1 MKNLKKHLQ
10 EIEENRNRKISESSI
25 INTRLLN
32 SGTFP
37 KLVSEVKYMKTQKF
51 DVELIN
57 ENLIAVL
64 NQMFQDDGPQFME
77 TVKKKLTEFLMSKL
91 NVSEFEQ
98 KVIEKAIGDTDIDD
112 VAKLFTEPRFLASK
126 LAEVYTE
133 DFSTDYL
140 ETLPEFMKSKVAKLS
155 QDPNNEKELEYMF
168 VDMLNPL
175 MGDINSKMELK
186 MKDIRD
192 NIVS

>member
-10 EIEENRNRKISESSI
+10 EIENNRNKRISESSI
-25 INTRLLN
+25 IKTRLSN
-32 SGTFP
+32 TKTFGG
-37 KLVSEVKYMKTQKF
+37 LVSEVKYMKTQKF
-51 DVELIN
+51 NVELIN
-57 ENLIAVL
+57 ENLVSVL
-64 NQMFQDDGPQFME
+64 NQMFQEDGPQFME

-98 KVIEKAIGDTDIDD
+98 KVIEKAIGDTDVDD
-112 VAKLFTEPRFLASK
+112 VPKLFTEPRFLASK
-126 LAEVYTE
+126 LAEIYSE
-133 DFSTDYL
+133 DFSTQYL
-140 ETLPEFMKSKVAKLS
+140 ETLPEFMKSKIAKLS
-155 QDPNNEKELEYMF
+155 QDPNNEKEIEDMF

>member
-155 QDPNNEKELEYMF
+155 QDPNNEKELEDMF

-175 MGDINSKMELK
+175 MVGVNDKMELK

>member
-1 MKNLKKHLQ
+1 MNIKKHLF
-10 EIEENRNRKISESSI
+10 EIEESRNKRLKESSI
-25 INTRLLN
+25 INLRLLN
-32 SGTFP
+32 TDSLP
-37 KLVSEVKYMKTQKF
+37 KLVSEIKYMKTQKF
-51 DVELIN
+51 DVSLIN
-57 ENLIAVL
+57 ENLVSVL

-77 TVKKKLTEFLMSKL
+77 TVKSKLTEFLMNKL
-91 NVSEFEQ
+91 NISEFEQ

-112 VAKLFTEPRFLASK
+112 VPKLFTEPRFLASK
-126 LAEVYTE
+126 LAEVYSE
-133 DFSTDYL
+133 DFSTEYL

-155 QDPNNEKELEYMF
+155 QDPSNEKELEDMF
-168 VDMLNPL
+168 VDMLSPL

>member
-1 MKNLKKHLQ
+1 MRNLKKHIQ
-10 EIEENRNRKISESSI
+10 EIENNRNKRISESSI
-25 INTRLLN
+25 INTRLVN
-32 SGTFP
+32 SGSFP
-37 KLVSEVKYMKTQKF
+37 KLVSEIKYMKTQKF
-51 DVELIN
+51 DVNLIN
-57 ENLIAVL
+57 ENLITVL
-64 NQMFQDDGPQFME
+64 NQMFQEDGPQFME
-77 TVKKKLTEFLMSKL
+77 TVKQKLTEFLMNKL

-112 VAKLFTEPRFLASK
+112 VPKLFTEPRFLASK
-126 LAEVYTE
+126 LAEVYSE

-140 ETLPEFMKSKVAKLS
+140 ETLPEFMKSKIAKLA
-155 QDPNNEKELEYMF
+155 QDPNNNKELEDMF

>member
-32 SGTFP
+32 TDSFP

-155 QDPNNEKELEYMF
+155 QDPNNEKELEDMF

-175 MGDINSKMELK
+175 MGDVNSKMELK
-186 MKDIRD
+186 MKDIKD
-192 NIVS
+192 SIVS

>member
-64 NQMFQDDGPQFME
+64 NQMFQEDGPQFME

-140 ETLPEFMKSKVAKLS
+140 ETLPEFMKSKVAQLA
-155 QDPNNEKELEYMF
+155 QDPNNEKELEDMF

>member
-112 VAKLFTEPRFLASK
+112 VPKLFTEPRFLASK
-126 LAEVYTE
+126 LAEVYSE

-140 ETLPEFMKSKVAKLS
+140 ETLPEFMKSKVAKLA
-155 QDPNNEKELEYMF
+155 QDPNNEKELEDMF

>member
-1 MKNLKKHLQ
+1 MKNLKKHIQ
-10 EIEENRNRKISESSI
+10 EIENNRNKRISESSI
-25 INTRLLN
+25 INTRLVN
-32 SGTFP
+32 SGSFP
-37 KLVSEVKYMKTQKF
+37 KLVSEIKYMKTQKF

-64 NQMFQDDGPQFME
+64 NQMFQEDGPQFME
-77 TVKKKLTEFLMSKL
+77 TVKQKLTEFLMNKL

-112 VAKLFTEPRFLASK
+112 VSKLFTEPRFLASK
-126 LAEVYTE
+126 LAEVYSE

-140 ETLPEFMKSKVAKLS
+140 ETLPEFMKSKVAKLA
-155 QDPNNEKELEYMF
+155 QDPNNEKELEDMF

>member
-57 ENLIAVL
+57 KNLIAVL

-140 ETLPEFMKSKVAKLS
+140 ETLPEFMKSKVAQLA
-155 QDPNNEKELEYMF
+155 QDPNNEKELEDMF

>member
-1 MKNLKKHLQ
+1 MNNLRKHLQ
-10 EIEENRNRKISESSI
+10 EIEDNRNHRISESSI
-25 INTRLLN
+25 INTRLVN

-37 KLVSEVKYMKTQKF
+37 KLVSEIKYMKTQKF
-51 DVELIN
+51 DVKLIN
-57 ENLIAVL
+57 ENLITVL
-64 NQMFQDDGPQFME
+64 NQMFQEDGPQFME
-77 TVKKKLTEFLMSKL
+77 TVKKKLTEFLMNKL
-91 NVSEFEQ
+91 NISEFEQ
-98 KVIEKAIGDTDIDD
+98 KVLEKAIGDTDVDD
-112 VAKLFTEPRFLASK
+112 VPKLFTEPRFLASK
-126 LAEVYTE
+126 LAEVYSE

-140 ETLPEFMKSKVAKLS
+140 ETLPEFMKSKVAKLA
-155 QDPNNEKELEYMF
+155 QDPNNEKELEDMF

>member
-32 SGTFP
+32 SDTFP

-140 ETLPEFMKSKVAKLS
+140 ETLPEFMKSKVAQLA
-155 QDPNNEKELEYMF
+155 QDPNNEKELEDMF

-175 MGDINSKMELK
+175 MVSVNEKMDEK

>member
-140 ETLPEFMKSKVAKLS
+140 ETLPEFMKSKVAQLA
-155 QDPNNEKELEYMF
+155 QDPNNEKELEDMF

-175 MGDINSKMELK
+175 MVGVNDKMDAK

>member
-1 MKNLKKHLQ
+1 MRNLKKHIQ
-10 EIEENRNRKISESSI
+10 EIENNRNKRISESSI
-25 INTRLLN
+25 INTRLVN
-32 SGTFP
+32 SGSFP
-37 KLVSEVKYMKTQKF
+37 KLVSEIKYMKTQKF
-51 DVELIN
+51 DVNLIN
-57 ENLIAVL
+57 ENLITVL
-64 NQMFQDDGPQFME
+64 NQMFQEDGPQFME
-77 TVKKKLTEFLMSKL
+77 TVKQKLTEFLMNKL

-112 VAKLFTEPRFLASK
+112 VPKLFTEPRFLASK
-126 LAEVYTE
+126 LAEVYSE
-133 DFSTDYL
+133 DFSSDYL
-140 ETLPEFMKSKVAKLS
+140 ETLPEFMKSKVAKLA
-155 QDPNNEKELEYMF
+155 QDPNNEKELEDMF

>member
-32 SGTFP
+32 SDTFP

-140 ETLPEFMKSKVAKLS
+140 ETLPEFMKSKVAKLA
-155 QDPNNEKELEYMF
+155 QDPNNEKELEDMF

-175 MGDINSKMELK
+175 MVGVNEKMDAK

>member
-140 ETLPEFMKSKVAKLS
+140 ETLPEFMKSKVAQLA
-155 QDPNNEKELEYMF
+155 QDPNNEKELEDMF

>member
-32 SGTFP
+32 SDTFP

-140 ETLPEFMKSKVAKLS
+140 ETLPEFMKSKVAQLA
-155 QDPNNEKELEYMF
+155 QDPNNEKELEDMF

>member
-1 MKNLKKHLQ
+1 MRNLKKHIQ
-10 EIEENRNRKISESSI
+10 EIENNRNKRISESSI
-25 INTRLLN
+25 INTRLVN
-32 SGTFP
+32 SGSFP
-37 KLVSEVKYMKTQKF
+37 KLVSEIKYMKTQKF

-57 ENLIAVL
+57 ENLITVL
-64 NQMFQDDGPQFME
+64 NQMFQEDGPQFME
-77 TVKKKLTEFLMSKL
+77 TVKQKLTEFLMNKL

-112 VAKLFTEPRFLASK
+112 VPKLFTEPRFLASK
-126 LAEVYTE
+126 LAEVYSE

-140 ETLPEFMKSKVAKLS
+140 ETLPEFMKSKIAKLA
-155 QDPNNEKELEYMF
+155 QDPNNNKELEDMF

>member
-1 MKNLKKHLQ
+1 MKNLKKHIQ
-10 EIEENRNRKISESSI
+10 EIENNRNKRISESSI
-25 INTRLLN
+25 INTRLVN
-32 SGTFP
+32 SGSFP
-37 KLVSEVKYMKTQKF
+37 KLVSEIKYMKTQKF
-51 DVELIN
+51 DVNLIN
-57 ENLIAVL
+57 ENLITVL
-64 NQMFQDDGPQFME
+64 NQMFQEDGPQFME
-77 TVKKKLTEFLMSKL
+77 TVKQKLTEFLMNKL

-112 VAKLFTEPRFLASK
+112 VPKLFTEPRFLASK
-126 LAEVYTE
+126 LAEVYSE

-140 ETLPEFMKSKVAKLS
+140 ETLPEFMKSKIAKLA
-155 QDPNNEKELEYMF
+155 QDPNNNKELEDMF

>member
-64 NQMFQDDGPQFME
+64 NQMLQDDGPQFME
-77 TVKKKLTEFLMSKL
+77 TVKKKLTEFLMNKL

-155 QDPNNEKELEYMF
+155 QDPNNEKELEDMF

>member
-1 MKNLKKHLQ
+1 MKNLKKHIQ
-10 EIEENRNRKISESSI
+10 EIESNRSKRISESSI
-25 INTRLLN
+25 INTRLMN
-32 SGTFP
+32 SGSLP
-37 KLVSEVKYMKTQKF
+37 KLVSEIKYMKTQKF
-51 DVELIN
+51 DINLIN

-64 NQMFQDDGPQFME
+64 NQMFQEDGPQFME
-77 TVKKKLTEFLMSKL
+77 TVKKKLTEFLMNKL

-112 VAKLFTEPRFLASK
+112 VSKLFTEPRFLASK
-126 LAEVYTE
+126 LAEVYSE

-140 ETLPEFMKSKVAKLS
+140 ETLPEFMKSKVAKLA
-155 QDPNNEKELEYMF
+155 QDPNNEKELEDMF

>member
-32 SGTFP
+32 SDTFP

-77 TVKKKLTEFLMSKL
+77 TVKKKLTEFLMNKL

-140 ETLPEFMKSKVAKLS
+140 ETLPEFMKSKVAQLA
-155 QDPNNEKELEYMF
+155 QDPNNEKELEDMF

>member
-32 SGTFP
+32 SDTFP

-64 NQMFQDDGPQFME
+64 NQMFQDDGPLFME

-140 ETLPEFMKSKVAKLS
+140 ETLPEFMKSKVAQLA
-155 QDPNNEKELEYMF
+155 QDPNNEKELEDMF

-175 MGDINSKMELK
+175 MVGVNDKMELK

>member
-32 SGTFP
+32 SDTFP

-155 QDPNNEKELEYMF
+155 QDPNNEKELEDMF

-175 MGDINSKMELK
+175 MVGVNEKMDAK

>member
-10 EIEENRNRKISESSI
+10 EIENNRNKRISESSI
-25 INTRLLN
+25 IKTRLSN
-32 SGTFP
+32 TNTFGG
-37 KLVSEVKYMKTQKF
+37 LVSEVKYMKTQKF
-51 DVELIN
+51 NVELIN
-57 ENLIAVL
+57 ENLVSVL
-64 NQMFQDDGPQFME
+64 NQMFQEDGPQFME

-112 VAKLFTEPRFLASK
+112 VPKLFTEPRFLASK
-126 LAEVYTE
+126 LAEVYSE

-140 ETLPEFMKSKVAKLS
+140 ETLPEFMKSKVAKLA
-155 QDPNNEKELEYMF
+155 QDPNNEKELEDMF

-175 MGDINSKMELK
+175 MGDISSKMELK

>member
-1 MKNLKKHLQ
+1 MKNLKKHIQ
-10 EIEENRNRKISESSI
+10 EIESNRSKRISESSI
-25 INTRLLN
+25 INTRLMN
-32 SGTFP
+32 SGSLP
-37 KLVSEVKYMKTQKF
+37 KLVSEIKYMKTQKF
-51 DVELIN
+51 DINLIN

-64 NQMFQDDGPQFME
+64 NQMFQEDGPQFME
-77 TVKKKLTEFLMSKL
+77 TVKKKLTEFLMNKL

-98 KVIEKAIGDTDIDD
+98 KVIEKAIGDTDIDN
-112 VAKLFTEPRFLASK
+112 VSKLFTEPRFLASK
-126 LAEVYTE
+126 LAEVYSE

-140 ETLPEFMKSKVAKLS
+140 ETLPEFMKSKVAKLA
-155 QDPNNEKELEYMF
+155 QDPNNEKELEDMF

>member
-1 MKNLKKHLQ
+1 MRNLKKHLQ
-10 EIEENRNRKISESSI
+10 EIENNRNKRISESSI
-25 INTRLLN
+25 INTRLVN
-32 SGTFP
+32 SGSFP
-37 KLVSEVKYMKTQKF
+37 KLVSEIKYMKTQKF

-57 ENLIAVL
+57 ENLITVL
-64 NQMFQDDGPQFME
+64 NQMFQEDGPQFME

-140 ETLPEFMKSKVAKLS
+140 ETLPEFMKSKVAKLA
-155 QDPNNEKELEYMF
+155 QDPNNEKELEDMF

-175 MGDINSKMELK
+175 MGDINTKMELK

>member
-1 MKNLKKHLQ
+1 MKNLRKHLQ
-10 EIEENRNRKISESSI
+10 EIEDNRNHRISESSI
-25 INTRLLN
+25 INTRLVN
-32 SGTFP
+32 SDTFP
-37 KLVSEVKYMKTQKF
+37 KLVSEIKYMKTQKF
-51 DVELIN
+51 DIELIN
-57 ENLIAVL
+57 ENLISVL
-64 NQMFQDDGPQFME
+64 NQMFQEDGPQFME
-77 TVKKKLTEFLMSKL
+77 TVKKKLTEFLMNKL
-91 NVSEFEQ
+91 NISEFEQ
-98 KVIEKAIGDTDIDD
+98 KVLEKAIGDTDIDD

-126 LAEVYTE
+126 LAEVYSE

-140 ETLPEFMKSKVAKLS
+140 ETLPEFMKSKVAKLA
-155 QDPNNEKELEYMF
+155 QDPNNEKELEDMF

>member
-10 EIEENRNRKISESSI
+10 EIENNRNKRISESSI
-25 INTRLLN
+25 IKTRLSN
-32 SGTFP
+32 TKTFGG
-37 KLVSEVKYMKTQKF
+37 LVSEVKYMKTQKF
-51 DVELIN
+51 NVELIN
-57 ENLIAVL
+57 ENLVAVL
-64 NQMFQDDGPQFME
+64 NQMFQEDGPQFME

-98 KVIEKAIGDTDIDD
+98 KVIEKAIGETDVDD
-112 VAKLFTEPRFLASK
+112 VSKLFTEPRFLASK
-126 LAEVYTE
+126 LAEIYSE
-133 DFSTDYL
+133 DFSTQYL
-140 ETLPEFMKSKVAKLS
+140 ETLPEFMKSKIAKLS
-155 QDPNNEKELEYMF
+155 QDPNNKKEIEDMF